1 MFSFIKYL
9 QGLKEKF
16 QKNKGLWFTTITVIS
31 VIGIFITLYIITTM
45 TSNVSEKV
53 YQSMSKGYNLKV
65 LSLMDAKEKEF
76 EKIALVIEGNTL
88 LLSQIEENK
97 ETDILNFAAA
107 MNTSFAKKSINNY
120 KIALYSLGGTQEVL
134 RSSVISVIKSKNS
147 IYGVEVMS
155 DGVFNTYLKPLI
167 KDDNVYGV
175 IEVKESIHSYKKA
188 FDELN
193 DEYVFLLDKKMLAQI
208 AIDVKNG
215 KYRDMT
221 EEYTLANTFY
231 DTKFAASIRDLDKE
245 KFTEMMQK
253 KYIIDGVYYRTYKM
267 VNDINGAEI
276 GMVVLGEYVDK
287 EDGFVNLADNM
298 TKTVTTVALG
308 LVISIMLFMF

>member
-16 QKNKGLWFTTITVIS
+16 QRNKGLWFTTITVIS

-76 EKIALVIEGNTL
+76 EKVALVIEGNAL

-97 ETDILNFAAA
+97 EAEMLNFTSEI
-107 MNTSFAKKSINNY
+107 NTSFAKKSINNY
-120 KIALYSLGGTQEVL
+120 KIALYSLGGAQEIL
-134 RSSVISVIKSKNS
+134 RASVISVIKSKNS

-167 KDDNVYGV
+167 KDDSVYGV
-175 IEVKESIHSYKKA
+175 IEIKESIHSYKKI

-193 DEYVFLLDKKMLAQI
+193 DEYVFLLNKKMLAQI

-231 DTKFAASIRDLDKE
+231 DTKFAASIRDLNKE